1 LNGTKNIIMNNLKL
15 KIGIVGLGYVGLPL
29 AIEFG
34 KFFDVVG
41 YDIDKKRVYEINQKK
56 DCNNEVKK
64 KEFVN
69 SKNLSVYDKISQL
82 NNCNIIIITTPTPIN
97 KKNIP
102 DLRMLKNSTT
112 KVSSILKKNMI
123 IVFESTVYPGC
134 TEEVCIP
141 ILEKKSKLKFN
152 KDFFCG
158 YSPERIN
165 VGDKNHKLTNVKK
178 IISGSNYKTLN
189 YLDKVYSKIIKAG
202 VFKASSIK
210 VAEAAKVIENV
221 QRDLN
226 IALMNEI
233 SIIFNKLNLDTK
245 DVIKAASTKWNFHEY
260 QPGLV
265 GGHCIGVD
273 PYYLTYKSKKIGYEP
288 KVILAGRKINDS
300 MYLEIISR
308 IKSNNK
314 FKLMKNKK
322 KFLIL
327 GLAFKENCN
336 DIRNSKIFD
345 LAKYFI
351 KEGHEVHGFDPLVN
365 TSIPIKK
372 MIFHKSMTKK
382 NFFDIIIISVPHRD
396 FIRLG
401 INKIKSFGKKN
412 SIIFD
417 VKSAFNKD
425 VNIDETL

>member
-1 LNGTKNIIMNNLKL
+1 MNNVKL

-41 YDIDKKRVYEINQKK
+41 YDKDKKRVYEINQKK
-56 DCNNEVKK
+56 DRNNEVKK

-165 VGDKNHKLTNVKK
+165 VGDKNHKLTSVKK

-308 IKSNNK
+308 IKSNDK

-322 KFLIL
+322 KILIL

-345 LAKYFI
+345 LAKLFI

>member
-1 LNGTKNIIMNNLKL
+1 
-15 KIGIVGLGYVGLPL
+15 
-29 AIEFG
+29 
-34 KFFDVVG
+34 
-41 YDIDKKRVYEINQKK
+41 
-56 DCNNEVKK
+56 
-64 KEFVN
+64 
-69 SKNLSVYDKISQL
+69 
-82 NNCNIIIITTPTPIN
+82 
-97 KKNIP
+97 
-102 DLRMLKNSTT
+102 
-112 KVSSILKKNMI
+112 MI

-165 VGDKNHKLTNVKK
+165 VGDKNHKLTSVKK

-308 IKSNNK
+308 IKSNDK

-322 KFLIL
+322 KILIL

-345 LAKYFI
+345 LAKLFI